1 MLQHIRIIS
10 PFSICTC
17 MKNQFLN
24 SKRLF
29 TFITACMLF
38 ANVSFAQKNGI
49 LPLTGMKFFNE
60 GIAASEIDIKIDGAE
75 LLSNR
80 IPLNKEIEIR
90 LLQPN
95 GFTADNAKTMFA
107 GAEVIVLS
115 PKGEVLFNNP
125 NVFLKSYSNGFSA
138 KDLNAF
144 SIKFGIG
151 SELMKGN
158 LGGFLKVRLYDL
170 KGKNQLRL
178 ESPVSFARA
187 GEPLQV
193 SKNAKNIKSGSGVN
207 GMINGLQA
215 KDMQVNVD
223 TTIKV
228 APKMAYTSMDISNI
242 EGSSLSEIF
251 SGKESFWVYDSDLN
265 EVKITDILL
274 KKVKGAM
281 ENNTVNCTLKIPY
294 RLKSNFAK
302 LYTVRYRWEG
312 ADKSQVI
319 DVVVKN

>member
-1 MLQHIRIIS
+1 
-10 PFSICTC
+10 
-17 MKNQFLN
+17 MKTQFL
-24 SKRLF
+24 SYKQLF
-29 TFITACMLF
+29 TSIAACVLL
-38 ANVSFAQKNGI
+38 ANISMAQKNGI

-60 GIAASEIDIKIDGAE
+60 GITANAIDIKIDGAQ
-75 LLSNR
+75 LLNNR
-80 IPLNKEIEIR
+80 IPLNKEIEIM
-90 LLQPN
+90 LQQPA
-95 GFTADNAKTMFA
+95 GFTTDNAKTMFA

-115 PKGEVLFNNP
+115 PKGEMLLNNP
-125 NVFLKSYSNGFSA
+125 NAFLTSYSKGFSA
-138 KDLNAF
+138 KDLRDL

-151 SELMKGN
+151 TDLMKGN
-158 LGGFLKVRLYDL
+158 LGGILKVRLYDL

-178 ESPVSFARA
+178 EIPVSFARA

-193 SKNAKNIKSGSGVN
+193 SKNTKNIKSNAGVN
-207 GMINGLQA
+207 GIINGLQA
-215 KDMQVNVD
+215 KDMLVNVD

-242 EGSSLSEIF
+242 EGSSLSEMF
-251 SGKESFWVYDSDLN
+251 SGKETFWVYDADLN

-294 RLKSNFAK
+294 RLKTNASK

-312 ADKSQVI
+312 LNKSQVI

>member
-1 MLQHIRIIS
+1 MDQS
-10 PFSICTC
+10 V
-17 MKNQFLN
+17 
-24 SKRLF
+24 LF
-29 TFITACMLF
+29 TYNLTRMKTQLMSCKGLF
-38 ANVSFAQKNGI
+38 ASIAACLLFSNVCVAQKNGI

-60 GIAASEIDIKIDGAE
+60 GIAAGSIDIKIDGAQ
-75 LLSNR
+75 LLNNR

-90 LLQPN
+90 VQQPM
-95 GFTADNAKTMFA
+95 GFTADNSKTMFA

-115 PKGEVLFNNP
+115 ARGEILMNNP
-125 NVFLKSYSNGFSA
+125 NVFLRSYSNGFTA
-138 KDLNAF
+138 KDLQAF

-151 SELMKGN
+151 TDLMKAN
-158 LGGFLKVRLYDL
+158 PGGILKVRLYDL

-178 ESPVSFARA
+178 EIPVSFARP
-187 GEPLQV
+187 GEALQL
-193 SKNAKNIKSGSGVN
+193 SKNAKNIKSGTGVN
-207 GMINGLQA
+207 GMINGLETTGLA
-215 KDMQVNVD
+215 VNVD

-274 KKVKGAM
+274 KKVKGAL
-281 ENNTVNCTLKIPY
+281 ENNSVNCTLKIPY
-294 RLKSNFAK
+294 RLKSNIAK

-312 ADKSQVI
+312 TNKSQVI

>member
-1 MLQHIRIIS
+1 MKTEFIS
-10 PFSICTC
+10 R
-17 MKNQFLN
+17 KQ
-24 SKRLF
+24 LF
-29 TFITACMLF
+29 TSITACLLF
-38 ANVSFAQKNGI
+38 ANTGIAQKNGI

-60 GIAASEIDIKIDGAE
+60 GIAANSIDIKIDGAQ

-90 LLQPN
+90 LQQAN
-95 GFTADNAKTMFA
+95 GFTTDNAKTMFA
-107 GAEVIVLS
+107 GAEIIVLS
-115 PKGEVLFNNP
+115 PKGEVLLNNS
-125 NVFLKSYSNGFSA
+125 NVFLTSYSKGFSA

-151 SELMKGN
+151 NDLMRGN

-170 KGKNQLRL
+170 KGKNQMRL
-178 ESPVSFARA
+178 EIPVSFAKP

-193 SKNAKNIKSGSGVN
+193 SKNSKSIKSNAGVN
-207 GMINGLQA
+207 GIINGLDA
-215 KDMQVNVD
+215 RDMQVNVD
-223 TTIKV
+223 TSIKV

-242 EGSSLSEIF
+242 EGSSLSEMF
-251 SGKESFWVYDSDLN
+251 SGKETFWVYDSDLN

-274 KKVKGAM
+274 KKVKGAL
-281 ENNTVNCTLKIPY
+281 ENNSVNCTLKIPY
-294 RLKSNFAK
+294 RLKTNTAK
-302 LYTVRYRWEG
+302 LYTIRYRWEG

>member
-1 MLQHIRIIS
+1 MKANPQFYCRLAIITAGC
-10 PFSICTC
+10 FL
-17 MKNQFLN
+17 FLN
-24 SKRLF
+24 
-29 TFITACMLF
+29 
-38 ANVSFAQKNGI
+38 NSFAQKNGV
-49 LPLTGMKFFNE
+49 LPLSGMKFFSE
-60 GIAASEIDIKIDGAE
+60 GIAANSIDIKIDGAQ

-80 IPLNKEIEIR
+80 LPLNKEIEIR
-90 LLQPN
+90 LQQAS
-95 GFTADNAKTMFA
+95 GFTPDNAQTMFA

-115 PKGEVLFNNP
+115 PRGEVLLKNP
-125 NVFLKSYSNGFSA
+125 NALLTSYSKGFYA

-144 SIKFGIG
+144 SVKFGIG
-151 SELMKGN
+151 TDLMKGN
-158 LGGFLKVRLYDL
+158 LGGVLKVRLYDL

-178 ESPVSFARA
+178 EIPVSFARP
-187 GEPLQV
+187 GESLQI
-193 SKNAKNIKSGSGVN
+193 SKTAKTIKANTGVN
-207 GMINGLQA
+207 GIINGLQA

-251 SGKESFWVYDSDLN
+251 SGKETFWVYDGDLN

-294 RLKSNFAK
+294 RLKTNNSK
-302 LYTVRYRWEG
+302 MYTVRYRWESL
-312 ADKSQVI
+312 DKSQVI
-319 DVVVKN
+319 DVVVRN

>member
-1 MLQHIRIIS
+1 
-10 PFSICTC
+10 
-17 MKNQFLN
+17 MKIQFIPC
-24 SKRLF
+24 KQLF
-29 TFITACMLF
+29 TSIAACLLL
-38 ANVSFAQKNGI
+38 ANSSFAQKNGI

-60 GIAASEIDIKIDGAE
+60 GIAATSIDIKIDGAQ

-90 LLQPN
+90 LLQPA
-95 GFTADNAKTMFA
+95 GFATDNNKTMFA

-115 PKGEVLFNNP
+115 PRGEVLLKNP
-125 NVFLKSYSNGFSA
+125 NVFLKSYSNGFYA
-138 KDLNAF
+138 KDLNNF
-144 SIKFGIG
+144 SIKLGIG
-151 SELMKGN
+151 TDLMRGN
-158 LGGFLKVRLYDL
+158 FSGLLKVRLYDL

-178 ESPVSFARA
+178 EIPVSFAKP

-193 SKNAKNIKSGSGVN
+193 SKSAKNIKSNTGVY

-215 KDMQVNVD
+215 KDMLVNVD

-228 APKMAYTSMDISNI
+228 SPKMAYTSMDISNI

-251 SGKESFWVYDSDLN
+251 QGKESFWVYDSELN

-294 RLKSNFAK
+294 RLKSNYAK
-302 LYTVRYRWEG
+302 LYTVRYRWES

>member
-1 MLQHIRIIS
+1 MA
-10 PFSICTC
+10 
-17 MKNQFLN
+17 
-24 SKRLF
+24 
-29 TFITACMLF
+29 ACLLF
-38 ANVSFAQKNGI
+38 ANVCIGQKNGV

-60 GIAASEIDIKIDGAE
+60 GITAGSIDLKIDGAQ

-90 LLQPN
+90 LQQPA
-95 GFTADNAKTMFA
+95 GFLADNSKTMFA

-115 PKGEVLFNNP
+115 PRGEMLMNNP
-125 NVFLKSYSNGFSA
+125 NVFLKSYSNGFTA

-151 SELMKGN
+151 TDLIKAN
-158 LGGFLKVRLYDL
+158 PGGILKVRLYDL

-178 ESPVSFARA
+178 EIPVSFARP
-187 GEPLQV
+187 GEPLQL
-193 SKNAKNIKSGSGVN
+193 SKNTKAIRSATGVN
-207 GMINGLQA
+207 GIINGLEA
-215 KDMQVNVD
+215 GDMLVNVD

-274 KKVKGAM
+274 KKVKGAL
-281 ENNTVNCTLKIPY
+281 ENNAVNCTLKIPY
-294 RLKSNFAK
+294 RLKTNNAK

-312 ADKSQVI
+312 ANKNQVI
-319 DVVVKN
+319 DVVVRN

>member
-1 MLQHIRIIS
+1 MKANPQFYSRLVLIVAGCFL
-10 PFSICTC
+10 FS
-17 MKNQFLN
+17 NN
-24 SKRLF
+24 
-29 TFITACMLF
+29 
-38 ANVSFAQKNGI
+38 SFAQKNGV

-60 GIAASEIDIKIDGAE
+60 GIAANSIDIKIDGAQ

-80 IPLNKEIEIR
+80 LPLNKEIEIS
-90 LLQPN
+90 LQQPN
-95 GFTADNAKTMFA
+95 GFTKDNSQTMFA
-107 GAEVIVLS
+107 GAEVIILS
-115 PKGEVLFNNP
+115 PRGEVLLNNP
-125 NVFLKSYSNGFSA
+125 NTFLTSYSKGFHV
-138 KDLNAF
+138 KDLNAL

-151 SELMKGN
+151 TDLMKGN
-158 LGGFLKVRLYDL
+158 LGGVIKVRLYDL

-178 ESPVSFARA
+178 EIPVSFARP
-187 GEPLQV
+187 GELLQV
-193 SKNAKNIKSGSGVN
+193 SKTAKTIKANTGVN
-207 GMINGLQA
+207 GIINGLQA

-251 SGKESFWVYDSDLN
+251 SGKETFWVYDSDLN

-294 RLKSNFAK
+294 RLKTNNNK
-302 LYTVRYRWEG
+302 LYTVRYRWESP
-312 ADKSQVI
+312 DKRQVI

>member
-1 MLQHIRIIS
+1 MIRIIS
-10 PFSICTC
+10 QSSIYTC
-17 MKNQFLN
+17 MKTQFL
-24 SKRLF
+24 SCKHLF
-29 TFITACMLF
+29 ASITACLLF
-38 ANVSFAQKNGI
+38 ANVSLAQKNGI

-60 GIAASEIDIKIDGAE
+60 GIGANSIDIKIDGAE

-90 LLQPN
+90 LQQAN
-95 GFTADNAKTMFA
+95 GFTADNSKTMFA
-107 GAEVIVLS
+107 GAEITVLS
-115 PKGEVLFNNP
+115 SKGQILMDNP
-125 NVFLKSYSNGFSA
+125 NAFLQSYSKGFTA

-151 SELMKGN
+151 TDLMKGDQA
-158 LGGFLKVRLYDL
+158 GFLKIRLYDL

-178 ESPVSFARA
+178 EIPVSFARP

-193 SKNAKNIKSGSGVN
+193 SKNAKSIKSNTGVN
-207 GMINGLQA
+207 GIINGLETTG
-215 KDMQVNVD
+215 MLVNVD

-274 KKVKGAM
+274 KKVKGAL
-281 ENNTVNCTLKIPY
+281 ENNSVNYTLKIPY
-294 RLKSNFAK
+294 RLKSNVSK

>member
-1 MLQHIRIIS
+1 MKTQLIS
-10 PFSICTC
+10 C
-17 MKNQFLN
+17 KH
-24 SKRLF
+24 LF
-29 TFITACMLF
+29 TSIAGCLLF
-38 ANVSFAQKNGI
+38 ANFSIAQKNGI

-60 GIAASEIDIKIDGAE
+60 GISSAIIDIKIDGSQ

-80 IPLNKEIEIR
+80 IPLNKEIEIT
-90 LLQPN
+90 LQQPN
-95 GFTADNAKTMFA
+95 GFTVDNSKTMFA
-107 GAEVIVLS
+107 GAEIIVLS
-115 PKGEVLFNNP
+115 SKGEILMNNP

-151 SELMKGN
+151 TNLMKGN
-158 LGGFLKVRLYDL
+158 LGGFLKIRLYDL

-178 ESPVSFARA
+178 EIPVSFAKPN
-187 GEPLQV
+187 EPLQV
-193 SKNAKNIKSGSGVN
+193 SKNAKTIKSNTGAN
-207 GMINGLQA
+207 GFINGLEA
-215 KDMQVNVD
+215 SDMLVNVD

-242 EGSSLSEIF
+242 EGSSLSEMF

-274 KKVKGAM
+274 KKVRGAL
-281 ENNTVNCTLKIPY
+281 ENNTVNYTLKIPY
-294 RLKSNFAK
+294 RLKTNTAK
-302 LYTVRYRWEG
+302 LFTVRYRWEG
-312 ADKSQVI
+312 ADKTQVI

>member
-1 MLQHIRIIS
+1 MKTQLINCKNLFMAIAACLLLSHV
-10 PFSICTC
+10 SI
-17 MKNQFLN
+17 
-24 SKRLF
+24 
-29 TFITACMLF
+29 
-38 ANVSFAQKNGI
+38 AQKNGI

-60 GIAASEIDIKIDGAE
+60 GIAAGNIDIKIDGAQ
-75 LLSNR
+75 LLNNR
-80 IPLNKEIEIR
+80 IPLNKEIEIQ
-90 LLQPN
+90 LQQPI
-95 GFTADNAKTMFA
+95 GFTADNSKTMFA

-115 PKGEVLFNNP
+115 PRGEILMNNP
-125 NVFLKSYSNGFSA
+125 NVFLKSYSNGFTA

-151 SELMKGN
+151 TDLMKAN
-158 LGGFLKVRLYDL
+158 PGGTLKVRLYDL

-178 ESPVSFARA
+178 EIPVSFAKP

-193 SKNAKNIKSGSGVN
+193 SRNAKNIKSGMGVN
-207 GMINGLQA
+207 GIINGLDA
-215 KDMQVNVD
+215 TGMQVNVD

-251 SGKESFWVYDSDLN
+251 SGKESFWVYDSDMN

-274 KKVKGAM
+274 KKVKGAL
-281 ENNTVNCTLKIPY
+281 ENNSVNYTLKIPY
-294 RLKSNFAK
+294 RLKTNTAK

-312 ADKSQVI
+312 SNKNQVI
-319 DVVVKN
+319 DVVVRN

>member
-1 MLQHIRIIS
+1 
-10 PFSICTC
+10 
-17 MKNQFLN
+17 MKTQL
-24 SKRLF
+24 SCKHLF
-29 TFITACMLF
+29 TLISACLLLT
-38 ANVSFAQKNGI
+38 NVSLAQKNGI
-49 LPLTGMKFFNE
+49 LPLTGIKFFNE
-60 GIAASEIDIKIDGAE
+60 GIAAGSIDIKIDGAQ

-90 LLQPN
+90 LQQAI
-95 GFTADNAKTMFA
+95 GFMADNAKTMFA

-115 PKGEVLFNNP
+115 PRGEMLLNNP
-125 NVFLKSYSNGFSA
+125 NVFLKSYSNGFTA
-138 KDLNAF
+138 KDLSAF

-151 SELMKGN
+151 TDLMKGN
-158 LGGFLKVRLYDL
+158 QGGVLKVRLYDL

-178 ESPVSFARA
+178 EIPVSFARP

-193 SKNAKNIKSGSGVN
+193 SKNVKNIKANAGVN
-207 GMINGLQA
+207 GIINGLEA
-215 KDMQVNVD
+215 SEMQVNVD

-242 EGSSLSEIF
+242 EGSSLSEMF
-251 SGKESFWVYDSDLN
+251 LGKESFWVYDSDLN

-281 ENNTVNCTLKIPY
+281 ENNTVNYTLKIPY
-294 RLKSNFAK
+294 RLKANISK

-312 ADKSQVI
+312 ANKNQVI

>member
-1 MLQHIRIIS
+1 
-10 PFSICTC
+10 
-17 MKNQFLN
+17 MKTQFL
-24 SKRLF
+24 SCKYFF
-29 TFITACMLF
+29 TAVTACFLF
-38 ANVSFAQKNGI
+38 VNPGLAQKNGI

-60 GIAASEIDIKIDGAE
+60 GIAANAIDIKIDGAQ
-75 LLSNR
+75 LLNNR
-80 IPLNKEIEIR
+80 LPLNKEIEIR
-90 LLQPN
+90 LQQTN
-95 GFTADNAKTMFA
+95 GFVTDNAKTMFA

-115 PKGEVLFNNP
+115 PRGEMLLNNP
-125 NVFLKSYSNGFSA
+125 NVFLKSYSNGFSV

-151 SELMKGN
+151 TDLMKGN
-158 LGGFLKVRLYDL
+158 LGGVLKVRLYDL

-178 ESPVSFARA
+178 EIPVSFARP

-193 SKNAKNIKSGSGVN
+193 SKNVKNIKANTGVN
-207 GMINGLQA
+207 AFINGLQA
-215 KDMQVNVD
+215 KDMLVNVD

-242 EGSSLSEIF
+242 EGSSLSDIF
-251 SGKESFWVYDSDLN
+251 LGKETFWVFDSDLN

-281 ENNTVNCTLKIPY
+281 ENNSVNCTLKIPY
-294 RLKSNFAK
+294 RLKTNAAK

-319 DVVVKN
+319 DVVVRN

>member
-1 MLQHIRIIS
+1 MA
-10 PFSICTC
+10 
-17 MKNQFLN
+17 
-24 SKRLF
+24 
-29 TFITACMLF
+29 ACLLF
-38 ANVSFAQKNGI
+38 ANTGIAQKNGI

-60 GIAASEIDIKIDGAE
+60 GIAAGAIDIKIDGAQ

-80 IPLNKEIEIR
+80 LPLNKEIEIR
-90 LLQPN
+90 LEQPS
-95 GFTADNAKTMFA
+95 GFTLDNSQAMFA

-115 PKGEVLFNNP
+115 PRGEVLLKNP
-125 NVFLKSYSNGFSA
+125 NVFLKSYSNGFYA

-151 SELMKGN
+151 ADLMRGN
-158 LGGFLKVRLYDL
+158 FGGTIKVRLYDL

-178 ESPVSFARA
+178 EIPVSFAKP
-187 GEPLQV
+187 GETLQV
-193 SKNAKNIKSGSGVN
+193 SKTTKNIKSSAGVN
-207 GMINGLQA
+207 GIINGLQA
-215 KDMQVNVD
+215 KDMLVNID

-228 APKMAYTSMDISNI
+228 SPKMAYTSMDITNI

-251 SGKESFWVYDSDLN
+251 SGKETFWVYDSELN

-294 RLKSNFAK
+294 RLKTNIAK

-312 ADKSQVI
+312 TNKSQVI
-319 DVVVKN
+319 DVVVRN

>member
-1 MLQHIRIIS
+1 MKTQLIS
-10 PFSICTC
+10 C
-17 MKNQFLN
+17 KQ
-24 SKRLF
+24 LF
-29 TFITACMLF
+29 ISMAACLLLT
-38 ANVSFAQKNGI
+38 NVCVAQKNGI

-60 GIAASEIDIKIDGAE
+60 GIAAGSIDIKIDGAD

-90 LLQPN
+90 LQQPV
-95 GFTADNAKTMFA
+95 GFVADNAKTMFA

-115 PKGEVLFNNP
+115 PRGEVLLNNP
-125 NVFLKSYSNGFSA
+125 NAFLTSYSKGFSA

-151 SELMKGN
+151 IDLMKGN

-178 ESPVSFARA
+178 EIPVSFAKP

-193 SKNAKNIKSGSGVN
+193 SKNTKSIKSSTGVN
-207 GMINGLQA
+207 GIINGLDA
-215 KDMQVNVD
+215 KGMQVNVD
-223 TTIKV
+223 TSIKV

-242 EGSSLSEIF
+242 EGSSLSAFF
-251 SGKESFWVYDSDLN
+251 SGKETFWVYDSDLN

-274 KKVKGAM
+274 KKVRGAL
-281 ENNTVNCTLKIPY
+281 ENNSVNCTLKIPY
-294 RLKSNFAK
+294 RL
-302 LYTVRYRWEG
+302 
-312 ADKSQVI
+312 
-319 DVVVKN
+319 